1 LFGGSAVAILTAGTV
16 ILYAPKISASAGTIT
31 ASGLIPI
38 VQERITLLCNNYFEL
53 KDLYLEST
61 ATFNATARSITL
73 PSGSYW
79 VNSGFQANDDML
91 IYNSYRNDSIV
102 TIESLSNE
110 TVILTSACSV
120 VDESFNNNTGNMIY
134 FSVIKWPVSVQ
145 QVAAQMIF
153 FDYDIR
159 GKTQSNIKS
168 RSLGPLSESFTDGAT
183 DERYGYPIKII
194 EQLNPFII
202 GRVF

>member
-1 LFGGSAVAILTAGTV
+1 MAILTAGTV

-53 KDLYLEST
+53 KDLYLESM
-61 ATFNATARSITL
+61 ATFNATARSIIL

-79 VNSGFQANDDML
+79 ANYGFQANDDML

-110 TVILTSACSV
+110 TVILASVCSV
-120 VDESFNNNTGNMIY
+120 VDESFNNNAGNCIY
-134 FSVIKWPVSVQ
+134 FSVTKWPVSVQ
-145 QVAAQMIF
+145 KTAALMIYY
-153 FDYDIR
+153 DYDIR
-159 GKTQSNIKS
+159 DKVSANIKS
-168 RSLGPLSESFTDGAT
+168 RSLGPLSETFTDGEK
-183 DERYGYPIKII
+183 DEYGYPMKIT
-194 EQLNPFII
+194 EQLNPFRI

>member
-1 LFGGSAVAILTAGTV
+1 MAILTANTV

-38 VQERITLLCNNYFEL
+38 IQERITLLCNNYFEL
-53 KDLYLEST
+53 KDLYLESS
-61 ATFNATARSITL
+61 ATFNATARSIVL
-73 PSGSYW
+73 PTSAYW
-79 VNSGFQANDDML
+79 VNYGFQANDDIL

-102 TIESLSNE
+102 TIASLSNE
-110 TVILTSACSV
+110 TNILTSACSV

-159 GKTQSNIKS
+159 DKVSVNVKS
-168 RSLGPLSESFTDGAT
+168 RSLGPYSESFTDGAK
-183 DERYGYPIKII
+183 DEQYGYPIKII
-194 EQLNPFII
+194 EQLNPFRI